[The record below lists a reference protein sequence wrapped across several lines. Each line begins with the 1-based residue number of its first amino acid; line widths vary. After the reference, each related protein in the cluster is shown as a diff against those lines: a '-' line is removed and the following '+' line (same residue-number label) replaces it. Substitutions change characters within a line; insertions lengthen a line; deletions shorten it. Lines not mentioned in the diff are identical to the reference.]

1 MAVVVLLPALTLILA
16 AIGRLLLAMG
26 DNGGGH
32 VVGRVALA
40 AAIVWAVSLV
50 ALVMALGFRA
60 LEIARDEPPSEM

>member
-1 MAVVVLLPALTLILA
+1 
-16 AIGRLLLAMG
+16 
-26 DNGGGH
+26 
-32 VVGRVALA
+32 VALA